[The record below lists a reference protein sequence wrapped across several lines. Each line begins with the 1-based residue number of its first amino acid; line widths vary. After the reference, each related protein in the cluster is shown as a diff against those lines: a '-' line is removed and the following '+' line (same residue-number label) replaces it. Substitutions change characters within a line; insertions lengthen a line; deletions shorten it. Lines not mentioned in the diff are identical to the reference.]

1 MWTGKWTE
9 ELSKLYD
16 EYFSKFGC
24 EPDWYD
30 EVRYQI
36 IPYDDYVEY
45 IKKAIESG
53 EEFPDVIE

>member
-16 EYFSKFGC
+16 EYYSKFGC

-30 EVRYQI
+30 EVRLSLI
-36 IPYDDYVEY
+36 HI
-45 IKKAIESG
+45 
-53 EEFPDVIE
+53 